1 MSRLEQIQHLNR
13 LLLEELPEYRAQAA
27 QFPPDEAAQR
37 RLLRSLMNVRPPLPL
52 KPDFLSM
59 QNALLSAERE
69 GALGIFEG
77 FRPASPHR
85 GGAI

>member
-1 MSRLEQIQHLNR
+1 MRGYRVQGVYWPLTSPEQ
-13 LLLEELPEYRAQAA
+13 
-27 QFPPDEAAQR
+27 
-37 RLLRSLMNVRPPLPL
+37 
-52 KPDFLSM
+52 
-59 QNALLSAERE
+59 LLSAERE